1 MKSTTKSFI
10 LKEIKENIGFITLNN
25 PEKHNAL
32 NAQMLREII
41 AALDDFK
48 AAKVTVVIIR
58 AREGVKV
65 WSAGYDISQLPEAQK
80 VHLGYEN
87 PLEVL
92 LLTIQEYPGPVIAMV
107 HGSVWG
113 GACDLAITC
122 DMIIGDPT
130 CAFAI
135 TPAKIGIA
143 YNASGILHF
152 INRVGM
158 NIAKEMF
165 FSALPL
171 DAYRA
176 ERFGILNHLVPT
188 ESLESFTLDLAQKI
202 ACRSTL
208 SIAVM
213 KEQFRILSEAHPISS
228 YAFERIQSLRRKL
241 YDSPDYEEGIRAFL
255 ERREPDFNDE

>member
-1 MKSTTKSFI
+1 MRVTTESFI
-10 LKEIKENIGFITLNN
+10 MKEKKGNIGFITLNN

-48 AAKVTVVIIR
+48 TAKVTVVIIR

-65 WSAGYDISQLPEAQK
+65 WSAGYDISELPKAHREP
-80 VHLGYEN
+80 LGYEN

-92 LLTIQEYPGPVIAMV
+92 LRTVEKYPGPVIAMV
-107 HGSVWG
+107 QGSVWG

-130 CAFAI
+130 CSFAI

-171 DAYRA
+171 DAHRA
-176 ERFGILNHLVPT
+176 ERCGILNHLVST

-213 KEQFRILSEAHPISS
+213 KEQFRILSEAHPISP
-228 YAFERIQSLRRKL
+228 YAFERIQSLRREV
-241 YDSPDYEEGIRAFL
+241 YNSHDYEEGIRAFL
-255 ERREPDFNDE
+255 EKRKPDFKGK